1 VLPIAQFKALTFD
14 CYGTLIDW
22 ERGILDE
29 LRPWAARHGL
39 VLTDDALL
47 ERFGQTE
54 AECEAAAPTAL
65 YPAILA
71 EVMKRLAV
79 DWGVTFDSAEAT
91 EFGQSVRRWPAFPDS
106 PDALTTLQRY
116 YKLVIL
122 SNVDHASFAFSEARL
137 GIKFDLV
144 CTAQDIGSYKPNVRN
159 FQFAVDRVNETFGID
174 RSGVLHVA
182 QSLFHDIVPARSI
195 GLSTVWVNRRKV
207 VGGWGATPPPS
218 TLGEAARADL
228 EVASLQELATLR
240 TSIA

>member
-1 VLPIAQFKALTFD
+1 MLPITQFKALTFD

-22 ERGILDE
+22 ERGILGE
-29 LRPWAARHGL
+29 LGPWAARHQL
-39 VLTDDALL
+39 VLADAALL

-54 AECEAAAPTAL
+54 AECEAEAPTAL

-71 EVMKRLAV
+71 EVMRRLAV
-79 DWGVTFDSAEAT
+79 GWGVTLDPSEAL

-106 PDALTTLQRY
+106 PDALATLQRY

-122 SNVDHASFAFSEARL
+122 SNVDHASFAFSEAKL

-144 CTAQDIGSYKPNVRN
+144 CTAQDIGSYKPSLRN
-159 FQFAVDRVNETFGID
+159 FEFAMDRVKETFGID

-182 QSLFHDIVPARSI
+182 QSLFHDIVPAKSI
-195 GLSTVWVNRRKV
+195 GLSTVWVNRRKA

-218 TLGEAARADL
+218 TLDEAARPDL
-228 EVASLQELATLR
+228 EVASLQELATVR